1 LKAHPRIHLIE
12 PVPYPAFVALMK
24 AAVAILTDSGGVQ
37 EEAPTFGTPVLVLRE
52 TTERPEGLEAGA
64 ARLVGTG
71 RDAIVGAVEA
81 LFNRPTSGAPGANP
95 YGDGWA
101 SERIARVL
109 AARFGMDPGPAPPG
123 FAPHWSPPAPPLGP
137 IAEKRPRPV
146 DGP

>member
-1 LKAHPRIHLIE
+1 MPR
-12 PVPYPAFVALMK
+12 VPCPLLRSEHRKGRTADYRVADPCVLGALQARPASS
-24 AAVAILTDSGGVQ
+24 IGRPPRS
-37 EEAPTFGTPVLVLRE
+37 RE
-52 TTERPEGLEAGA
+52 RKRPEGLEAGA

-81 LFNRPTSGAPGANP
+81 LFNRPASGAPGANP

-109 AARFGMDPGPAPPG
+109 AARFGMDPGPEPPG